1 MKTSTLLPF
10 FLWMLLT
17 VSPATAAKTNVVYIM
32 ADELGY
38 YETSYMG
45 SKTIQTPRIDQLARQ
60 GIQFTQ
66 GLAGSAVCAPTRC
79 SYRAIKLASA
89 LIHTRRESNSVAV
102 RKSYCCIA
110 IYTADNYCGAAYIL
124 P

>member
-1 MKTSTLLPF
+1 MPKNIFALILTTLLLPS
-10 FLWMLLT
+10 LAQADK
-17 VSPATAAKTNVVYIM
+17 PNVIYIM

-45 SKTIQTPRIDQLARQ
+45 STTIKTPRIDQLARQ

-79 SYRAIKLASA
+79 CFLTGK
-89 LIHTRRESNSVAV
+89 HTGH
-102 RKSYCCIA
+102 
-110 IYTADNYCGAAYIL
+110 T
-124 P
+124 

>member
-10 FLWMLLT
+10 FLLMLFT
-17 VSPATAAKTNVVYIM
+17 VSPAAAAKTNIVYIM

-45 SKTIQTPRIDQLARQ
+45 STTIQTPRIDQLARQ

-79 SYRAIKLASA
+79 CWPHL
-89 LIHTRRESNSVAV
+89 T
-102 RKSYCCIA
+102 
-110 IYTADNYCGAAYIL
+110 
-124 P
+124 